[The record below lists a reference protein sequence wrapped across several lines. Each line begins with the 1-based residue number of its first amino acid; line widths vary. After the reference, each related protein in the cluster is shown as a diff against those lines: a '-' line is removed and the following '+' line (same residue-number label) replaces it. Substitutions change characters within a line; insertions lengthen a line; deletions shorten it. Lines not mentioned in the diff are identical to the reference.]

1 MPFWGLVYSHV
12 RGRKLESTNIVEYEV
27 AARLAFI
34 SGHHQYIDEF
44 LKFAEIEWD
53 HELYFRQKSETHF
66 VYKYSPKWVIPKPKQ
81 KIKDDMGRFRETRLK
96 II

>member
-1 MPFWGLVYSHV
+1 MYGA
-12 RGRKLESTNIVEYEV
+12 GKLESTNIVEYEV
-27 AARLAFI
+27 AARLAYI

-66 VYKYSPKWVIPKPKQ
+66 LYKYSPKWVIPKPKQ
-81 KIKDDMGRFRETRLK
+81 SISSDMESYKTKFLK
-96 II
+96 A